1 MSTPFRIDPGL
12 APATTVDPA
21 VFVRTAF
28 EGRPLATLIEQRLAS
43 LSGKPEDAAALLEL
57 GVLFQLVGQ
66 KERGLDCQRLAIGSE
81 RIYRQSAAASTLR
94 VLMLV
99 TAGDLMANTPLELM
113 VEGRGVEIAKV
124 YLDAGQP
131 WPAAVPDHDVAL
143 MAVGESDE
151 SAALLGQLIAI
162 EGRWPRPMINRASGV
177 LELSRERLYRR
188 LAGAPGVAIPP
199 TARMPRGRLN
209 RGAGEETLGGLFD
222 PGRAAIIVRPVGS
235 HAGKGLERIEDW
247 PALEAYVAETP
258 AEEFYVSPFV
268 DYAGQGGLFRKY
280 RIAQFGGRPYLCHMA
295 VSEHWMV
302 HYLNAGMA
310 ENPAKREEERLAM
323 EGFDEGFARRHA
335 AAFQSLQE
343 RLGLDYFAI
352 DCAETSEGELLI
364 FEADVAMIVHDLD
377 PEALYPYK
385 KRQMRK
391 VFDAFEAFLRSGR
404 SQLAAAS

>member
-1 MSTPFRIDPGL
+1 MSVPFRIDPGL
-12 APATTVDPA
+12 APAMTVDPA
-21 VFVRTAF
+21 VFVRMVF
-28 EGRPLATLIEQRLAS
+28 EGRPLAPMIQERLGS
-43 LSGKPEDAAALLEL
+43 LLGNAQDAAALLEL
-57 GVLFQLVGQ
+57 GLMFQLVGQ
-66 KERGLDCQRLAIGSE
+66 KERGLECQGRALGAQRL
-81 RIYRQSAAASTLR
+81 YRQPGGASNLK

-113 VEGRGVEIAKV
+113 VEGRGVEISKV

-131 WPAAVPDHDVAL
+131 WPDAVPDHDVAL
-143 MAVGESDE
+143 MAVGQSDE
-151 SAALLGQLIAI
+151 SAALLGQLISI
-162 EGRWPRPMINRASGV
+162 EGRWPRPMINRASAV

-188 LAGAPGVAIPP
+188 LADAPGVVIPP
-199 TARMPRGRLN
+199 TVRLPRGRLS
-209 RGAGEETLGGLFD
+209 RSAGDQTLGGLFD
-222 PGRAAIIVRPVGS
+222 AGRAPIIVRPVGS
-235 HAGKGLERIEDW
+235 HAGNALSRIEDW
-247 PALEAYVAETP
+247 PTLEAYVAETP

-268 DYAGQGGLFRKY
+268 DYAGSDRMFRKY
-280 RIAQFGGRPYLCHMA
+280 RIAQFGGRPFLCHMA

-310 ENPAKREEERLAM
+310 ENPGRREEERLAM

-335 AAFQSLQE
+335 AAFASLQE

-352 DCAETSEGELLI
+352 DCAETPEGELLI

-404 SQLAAAS
+404 FELAAAS